1 MSCGR
6 PHETPCDEVLARLYD
21 FLDSE
26 LDTASSQQIQ
36 QHLEECAPCLAQ
48 AALDR
53 MVKTLVARSC
63 CSEPAPEQ
71 VRLRVVQRISEV
83 RITYRYSSD

>member
-6 PHETPCDEVLARLYD
+6 PHETACDEVLERLYL

-26 LDTASSQQIQ
+26 IDTATSEQIQ

-48 AALDR
+48 AAIDR
-53 MVKTLVARSC
+53 MVKSLVARSC

-83 RITYRYSSD
+83 RVTYRFQSD